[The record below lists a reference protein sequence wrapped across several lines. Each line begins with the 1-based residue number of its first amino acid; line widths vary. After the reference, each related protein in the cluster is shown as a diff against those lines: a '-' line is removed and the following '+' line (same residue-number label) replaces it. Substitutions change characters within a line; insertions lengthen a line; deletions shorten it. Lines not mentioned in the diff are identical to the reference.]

1 MSQCLLEGVSP
12 QQIFEMCRDMKDRA
26 IFVKG
31 PLDFNNLHYWNM
43 GIKAFHKLRGLDIN
57 SFDFSNQIFLGMK
70 IRINYNDPDALEIKE
85 KPKPQFVVNIDTVA
99 IVEAANKIKKGFE
112 SMFNTLRNIEI
123 VKVIFNEPATIVIWS
138 DGTKTVVK
146 VQNGETF
153 DREKGLAM
161 AICKKAFG
169 NKGNYN
175 EVFKKWI
182 PEE

>member
-1 MSQCLLEGVSP
+1 MSRIFLDGMAP
-12 QQIFEMCRDMKDRA
+12 IHIFEMCRDMKDRA

-31 PLDFNNLHYWNM
+31 PLSFNNLHYWNM
-43 GIKAFHKLRGLDIN
+43 GRKAFYKLHGLDN
-57 SFDFSNQIFLGMK
+57 GSFDISNQTFLGME

-85 KPKPQFVVNIDTVA
+85 KPKPQFVVSIDTASV
-99 IVEAANKIKKGFE
+99 IEAANTIKKGFE
-112 SMFNTLRNIEI
+112 NMFGTLRNIEI

-146 VQNGETF
+146 AQNGETF

-175 EVFKKWI
+175 EVFKKWV